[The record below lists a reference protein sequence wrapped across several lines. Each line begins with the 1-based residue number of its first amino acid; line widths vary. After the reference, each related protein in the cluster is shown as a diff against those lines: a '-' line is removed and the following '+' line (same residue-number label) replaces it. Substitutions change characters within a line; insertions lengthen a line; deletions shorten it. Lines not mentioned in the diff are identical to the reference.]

1 MMRFSGAA
9 LSAAI
14 FAAAFANSAAAD
26 ETVLPRYEPLET
38 CFFDMPED
46 VAFDCGN
53 VIVPEFHDGRTDNTI
68 SLGVIRLK
76 SASEEPRDPIFFG
89 AGGPGGTPFTLLEIG
104 ALNDRDGYYSQ
115 LLSNHDLVF
124 FAERGTA
131 HSDPFL
137 GCFGLNDLGDNY
149 FAGAYASWA
158 DLEREKLERL
168 KTCYDEAVSAGV
180 DLSAYTS
187 LENAAD
193 VDSVREVLGYDQ
205 IIYYGESYGT
215 MLGQHLM
222 REYPESLSAVV
233 LDGALTMTYTNFE
246 ANLDARFER
255 ALAYLVETC
264 ANDDIC
270 NSAFPA
276 FEENLKAVHEQLQET
291 PYEYTFDGVTFAVD
305 AEQFA
310 LAIYNALYDVTQLRF
325 VPFIVQSVLED
336 TPNDTAPGFFV
347 APLPAQTE
355 TSLAFLMHFSI
366 ICSEDPTSSLD
377 EAFSLDNLRF
387 GDLVTDYVTLD
398 ANEYITMC
406 AHMGLPTLPDETDA
420 SVVSDA
426 PVLILNGGFDPVT
439 PEMTAAPIAEALPN
453 SFMITFAYGDH
464 VQGAIDECAHHIMT
478 QFFADP
484 TTEPDG
490 SCAAERGTF
499 EFATP

>member
-1 MMRFSGAA
+1 MMRLSGTA

-26 ETVLPRYEPLET
+26 EAVLPRYEPLET
-38 CFFDMPED
+38 CFFDVPED

-53 VIVPEFHDGRTDNTI
+53 VIVPEFHDRRSGNTI

-104 ALNDRDGYYSQ
+104 ALKDRDGYYGQ
-115 LLSNHDLVF
+115 LLADHDLVF
-124 FAERGTA
+124 FSQRGTA
-131 HSDPFL
+131 YSEPFL

-149 FAGAYASWA
+149 FTGAYASWA
-158 DLEREKLERL
+158 DLERDKLERM
-168 KTCYDEAVSAGV
+168 KTCYDEAVDGGV
-180 DLSAYTS
+180 DLAAYTS

-193 VDSVREVLGYDQ
+193 VESVREVLGYDH

-233 LDGALTMTYTNFE
+233 LDGAMTMTYSSFE
-246 ANLDARFER
+246 AELDARFER
-255 ALAYLVETC
+255 ALAYLVATC
-264 ANDDIC
+264 AADDAC
-270 NSAFPA
+270 NAAFPN
-276 FEENLKAVHEQLQET
+276 FEDDLRAVHGQLQKT
-291 PYEYTFDGVTFAVD
+291 PYEYSVEGVTFTVD
-305 AEQFA
+305 AEQFS
-310 LAIYNALYDVTQLRF
+310 LAIYDALYDVTQLRF
-325 VPFIVQSVLED
+325 VPLIVQSMLNGI
-336 TPNDTAPGFFV
+336 PNDTAPGFFV
-347 APLPAQTE
+347 APIPAQTE
-355 TSLAFLMHFSI
+355 NSLAFLMHFSV

-377 EAFSLDNLRF
+377 EAFALGNLRF

-420 SVVSDA
+420 PVVSEV

-439 PEMTAAPIAEALPN
+439 PEMTAAPIAEALSN
-453 SFMITFAYGDH
+453 AFMVTFAYGDH
-464 VQGAIDECAHHIMT
+464 VQGAIDVCAHAIMT

-490 SCAAERGTF
+490 SCARELGNF
-499 EFATP
+499 EFALP